1 MAVLYEPLLFMATG
15 NKSNLFV
22 VAHFGCDVGVGL
34 LTAGAT
40 LNYNSHQHYIVI
52 GTTKLTWEIRPA
64 VGTGAL

>member
-1 MAVLYEPLLFMATG
+1 MAGVVSCKMAVLYEPLLFMATG

-40 LNYNSHQHYIVI
+40 LNYYSHQHYIVI
-52 GTTKLTWEIRPA
+52 GTT
-64 VGTGAL
+64 